1 MVDALQESMSEDV
14 TLIRVPCLA
23 HVIQL
28 SLNELLGHI
37 KACPLNESTE
47 TRWNEQR
54 SQSTRANSGKLD
66 IAYTLSK
73 IRNLAV
79 YINASPQ
86 RRETFYNLQSET
98 ITIMPL
104 QDVKT
109 RWNSTFLMLRRAKR
123 LRAIFQ
129 SFCDEY
135 ERADMALSNE
145 EWRQVDYLLFL
156 TQPFFD
162 FTVELSKTR
171 DATTHH
177 VFLIYNKLFEHLEK
191 SISQLT
197 RKRTSWKRQMLQALQ
212 ASRKKLGQYYSETDN
227 TRGHLYAISTMLDPI
242 NKFQFFQTDDWDDD
256 WRAIYRQNLEDHLS
270 PYKERLNLQPNS
282 SETPSSK
289 GSQSRLASMLK
300 LNRPHLAVSGDEITQ
315 YLDSATID
323 MAPLEFWR
331 TNAPR
336 FPALSALARDILSI
350 SATGAGVERL
360 FNTARDICHY
370 RRGRLHAS
378 TIQELMMY
386 LCTSK
391 FDKEEQD
398 SALLQEFFTR
408 DEIEEAK
415 EEKGI
420 TSDMVDIDPVS
431 DTEEDT
437 SHEEGQDIEDLDS
450 TVDIVDHTAEPTL
463 PSNSESSTQLRANL
477 RARKRVRRDEDV
489 YDYH

>member
-1 MVDALQESMSEDV
+1 
-14 TLIRVPCLA
+14 
-23 HVIQL
+23 
-28 SLNELLGHI
+28 
-37 KACPLNESTE
+37 
-47 TRWNEQR
+47 
-54 SQSTRANSGKLD
+54 
-66 IAYTLSK
+66 
-73 IRNLAV
+73 
-79 YINASPQ
+79 
-86 RRETFYNLQSET
+86 
-98 ITIMPL
+98 
-104 QDVKT
+104 
-109 RWNSTFLMLRRAKR
+109 
-123 LRAIFQ
+123 
-129 SFCDEY
+129 
-135 ERADMALSNE
+135 
-145 EWRQVDYLLFL
+145 
-156 TQPFFD
+156 
-162 FTVELSKTR
+162 
-171 DATTHH
+171 
-177 VFLIYNKLFEHLEK
+177 
-191 SISQLT
+191 
-197 RKRTSWKRQMLQALQ
+197 
-212 ASRKKLGQYYSETDN
+212 
-227 TRGHLYAISTMLDPI
+227 
-242 NKFQFFQTDDWDDD
+242 
-256 WRAIYRQNLEDHLS
+256 
-270 PYKERLNLQPNS
+270 
-282 SETPSSK
+282 
-289 GSQSRLASMLK
+289 
-300 LNRPHLAVSGDEITQ
+300 
-315 YLDSATID
+315 

-450 TVDIVDHTAEPTL
+450 TVDIVDHIAEPTL
-463 PSNSESSTQLRANL
+463 PSNSESSTQPRTNL

-489 YDYH
+489 YGYH